1 MRFLTVVIII
11 LAICVTPVGSPPQNW
26 EILKDKE
33 NALMVEELGNEEHQ
47 SGSGANQVNVIIIS
61 LH

>member
-1 MRFLTVVIII
+1 MRFFTVVIII
-11 LAICVTPVGSPPQNW
+11 LAICVSPVGSPPQNW
-26 EILKDKE
+26 EILEDKE
-33 NALMVEELGNEEHQ
+33 NALLGNEEHQ